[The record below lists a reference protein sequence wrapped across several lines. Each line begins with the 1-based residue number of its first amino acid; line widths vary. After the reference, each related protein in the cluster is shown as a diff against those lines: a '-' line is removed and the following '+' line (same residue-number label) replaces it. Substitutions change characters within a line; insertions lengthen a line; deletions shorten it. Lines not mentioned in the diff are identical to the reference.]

1 MTAVIAT
8 ARVRN
13 GIDLLALALII
24 VAAVGCQDRSPLVS
38 LMPTPVLYSEL
49 GIGPLDRVPEAE
61 RWAPRQVFYVTTRER
76 ASDFQRIEYGN
87 RESDTARMGSML
99 IGFGTEELAWEELRK
114 LSANPDRAGK
124 QVPLTVAGIV
134 ETGRWRLG
142 AGPDSEA
149 LSIPLSMIEASI
161 ARARDDDLLIY
172 VHGAKVN
179 FYNAGAF
186 AAELD
191 LFTRRDMTVMA
202 FAWPTHQNIL
212 SYAIGQDV
220 RRAYRSAGA
229 LADLLVLVAE
239 ETSFRNVHVV
249 SWSAGGRV
257 VSAALQLLQRRHPD
271 RSAAQWAHHLRLGT
285 LYYAAAD
292 VPRGDFFESLD
303 AQERIAERIIV
314 SVSDN
319 DGALKSARRFMGGDH
334 RLGDRKGDLE
344 PGQLQRLKNAN
355 KLEVIDVSMGA
366 EERGF
371 DISGHRYWFDHPW
384 ASTDVLLAV
393 RSDLEPQDRGL
404 ERSESGFIWFMPSDY
419 PQRLRESM
427 LRPNLEMRR
436 TSTRSR
442 RETDERMER

>member
-1 MTAVIAT
+1 MFSSEGP
-8 ARVRN
+8 VRN
-13 GIDLLALALII
+13 GLLLLTLGLI
-24 VAAVGCQDRSPLVS
+24 VVVSLGCESRSSLVS
-38 LMPTPVLYSEL
+38 LMPTPVLYKEL
-49 GIGPLDRVPEAE
+49 GIGPLDKAPEAE
-61 RWAPRQVFYVTTRER
+61 RWAPRQVFYLTTRER

-87 RESDTARMGSML
+87 RASHTARMGFML
-99 IGFGTEELAWEELRK
+99 IGFGTEELDWEELRK

-134 ETGRWRLG
+134 EMGRWRMG
-142 AGPDSEA
+142 SGPDPGA
-149 LSIPLSMIEASI
+149 LSIPLSMIDDSI
-161 ARARDDDLLIY
+161 IRARDNDLLIY

-191 LFTRRDMTVMA
+191 LFTRRDMTVMT
-202 FAWPTHQNIL
+202 FAWPTHQNIF

-220 RRAYRSAGA
+220 RRAYNSAQA

-239 ETSFRNVHVV
+239 QTSARNVHIV

-257 VSAALQLLQRRHPD
+257 VTAALQLLHQRYPD
-271 RSAAQWAHHLRLGT
+271 RSTAQWARQLRLGT

-292 VPRGDFFESLD
+292 VPRGDFFDSLD
-303 AQERIAERIIV
+303 AQELMAERIIV
-314 SVSDN
+314 SVTDN
-319 DGALKSARRFMGGDH
+319 DGALKSARRFMGGDY
-334 RLGDRKGDLE
+334 RVGDRKGDLL
-344 PGQLQRLKNAN
+344 PGQLQRLKNTN

-404 ERSESGFIWFMPSDY
+404 ERSDLGFLWYMPSDY

-427 LRPNLEMRR
+427 LRPDLEMRR
-436 TSTRSR
+436 MSTKSEGRI
-442 RETDERMER
+442 DE